1 MGSRVTTYK
10 INGKEYPLC
19 FTMGAAAAMME
30 RYGGIDK
37 IADIINTKDEARC
50 LTEAVW
56 MLGQLLH
63 AGCSRARLMGEDSPE
78 PPGVQALYDL
88 LTIGD
93 LHSARVAIMGCLV
106 AGSARNVEA
115 DPVKNAE
122 ATPGD

>member
-1 MGSRVTTYK
+1 MGSRVATYK

-30 RYGGIDK
+30 RYGDITK
-37 IADIINTKDEARC
+37 ISDAITGDDANKC
-50 LTEAVW
+50 LTEAIW

-63 AGCSRARLMGEDSPE
+63 SGCMHARLLGGDVPD
-78 PPGVQALYDL
+78 PPGVCALYDL

-93 LHSARVAIMGCLV
+93 LRDVRLAIMACLA

-115 DPVKNAE
+115 EPIKNAE
-122 ATPGD
+122 ATPAG